1 MPEVFIDTAGWVCH
15 LDASQP
21 QHVSASTL
29 IGVCL
34 AEGRRLV
41 TSSYV
46 LVELVAVLTIRR
58 RVARTELITSLD
70 TIRNWNQ
77 LTVVHVDAVLD
88 EAAWALLR
96 SRPDKGWSL
105 TDCVSFELM
114 RSRGI
119 REALTTDRHF
129 EQAGFVRLLRP

>member
-46 LVELVAVLTIRR
+46 LVELVAVRP
-58 RVARTELITSLD
+58 SG
-70 TIRNWNQ
+70 
-77 LTVVHVDAVLD
+77 
-88 EAAWALLR
+88 AA
-96 SRPDKGWSL
+96 SPG
-105 TDCVSFELM
+105 
-114 RSRGI
+114 
-119 REALTTDRHF
+119 
-129 EQAGFVRLLRP
+129 PN